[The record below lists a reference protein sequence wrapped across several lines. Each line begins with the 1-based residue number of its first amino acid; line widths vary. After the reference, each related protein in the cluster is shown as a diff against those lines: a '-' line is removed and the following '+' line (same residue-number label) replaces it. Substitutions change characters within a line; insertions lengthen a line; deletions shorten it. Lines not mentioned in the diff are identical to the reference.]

1 MEQINGVASLSGS
14 LSLQVNEVKETS
26 YNELN
31 DLPTINGVLVKG
43 DLTQEDLKI
52 KTGNSTAKVDP
63 EDSEHVIFQ

>member
-1 MEQINGVASLSGS
+1 MEAINGVASLSGS

-63 EDSEHVIFQ
+63 EDSEHIIFQ

>member
-43 DLTQEDLKI
+43 NLTQEDLKI

-63 EDSEHVIFQ
+63 EDSEHIIFQ

>member
-1 MEQINGVASLSGS
+1 MEQIIGVTSLSGS

-43 DLTQEDLKI
+43 DLTQEDLQI

-63 EDSEHVIFQ
+63 EDSEHIIFQ

>member
-14 LSLQVNEVKETS
+14 LSLQVNEVRETS

-43 DLTQEDLKI
+43 NLTQEDLKI

>member
-63 EDSEHVIFQ
+63 EDNEHLIFQ

>member
-1 MEQINGVASLSGS
+1 MEAINGVASLSGS

-43 DLTQEDLKI
+43 NLTQEDLKI

-63 EDSEHVIFQ
+63 EDSEHIIFQ

>member
-14 LSLQVNEVKETS
+14 LSLQVNEVRETS

-43 DLTQEDLKI
+43 NLTQEDLKI

-63 EDSEHVIFQ
+63 EDSEHIIFQ

>member
-1 MEQINGVASLSGS
+1 MEQIIGVTSLSGS

-43 DLTQEDLKI
+43 NLTQEDLKI

-63 EDSEHVIFQ
+63 EDSEHVIF

>member
-63 EDSEHVIFQ
+63 EDSEHIIFQ

>member
-1 MEQINGVASLSGS
+1 MEQIIGVVSLSGS

-43 DLTQEDLKI
+43 NLTQEDLKI

-63 EDSEHVIFQ
+63 ENSEHVIFQ

>member
-1 MEQINGVASLSGS
+1 MEAINGVASLSGS

-43 DLTQEDLKI
+43 NLTQEDLKI

-63 EDSEHVIFQ
+63 EDSEHLIFQ

>member
-1 MEQINGVASLSGS
+1 MEQIIGVASLSGS
-14 LSLQVNEVKETS
+14 LSLQVNEVRETS

-43 DLTQEDLKI
+43 NLTQEDLKI

-63 EDSEHVIFQ
+63 EDSEHIIIQ